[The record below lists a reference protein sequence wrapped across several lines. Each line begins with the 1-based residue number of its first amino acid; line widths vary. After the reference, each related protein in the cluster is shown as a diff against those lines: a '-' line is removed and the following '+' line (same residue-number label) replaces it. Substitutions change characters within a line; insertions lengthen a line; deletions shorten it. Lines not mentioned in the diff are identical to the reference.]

1 MALIKDIAEN
11 KKGSSFFVTLYRRL
25 FELNAV
31 KVYMSDVSVRYSVN
45 LLRSLITGILYS
57 FFNSFAALL
66 YESAWFFA
74 VAIYYMLLV
83 TVRYVLFV
91 IGKKHEQNDACGIE
105 IYKSCRNVGVLMLSL
120 NMAMALTIVYTIAQQ
135 KVINHS
141 PLVVYLLALYTVSI
155 CIFNVASVVINRKR
169 KLPYSYLISRII
181 SLCASFMSVFNLI
194 NSLAVYVVNPSLSLI
209 LRWSVGAGVIF
220 AVLALCLAVII
231 KCTRRIAAYGKT

>member
-1 MALIKDIAEN
+1 
-11 KKGSSFFVTLYRRL
+11 
-25 FELNAV
+25 
-31 KVYMSDVSVRYSVN
+31 
-45 LLRSLITGILYS
+45 
-57 FFNSFAALL
+57 
-66 YESAWFFA
+66 
-74 VAIYYMLLV
+74 
-83 TVRYVLFV
+83 
-91 IGKKHEQNDACGIE
+91 
-105 IYKSCRNVGVLMLSL
+105 
-120 NMAMALTIVYTIAQQ
+120 MAMALTIVYTIAQQ

-181 SLCASFMSVFNLI
+181 SLCASFMSVFNLV

-231 KCTRRIAAYGKT
+231 KCTRRIGAYGKT